1 MPAKSRKKKSRA
13 AAVASANIAVS
24 AQPYVPTRAEGDAVV
39 RFKKRLEQTPASAR
53 VKVEIDGD
61 SLRVPWEHPNQVMG
75 AVLWANAIGTADLTF
90 AGALLKQ
97 LAEVCRTGPIVC
109 ESEFN
114 DMLALVRGLAP
125 TDPTEALLVTQMVA
139 IHKLTMVEA
148 RRLALAEGPVQQE
161 RASISLNKL
170 ARTFSAQLET
180 LKRYRSKGE
189 QVIRV
194 QHQQVTVN
202 EGGQAIVGDV
212 QHSQG
217 VPIKNDSQ
225 SHVLTPSD
233 ALGPAL
239 LGPVQTLGQPVPSTS
254 RPGKAGVPL
263 PRRPRRSPKR
273 VR

>member
-1 MPAKSRKKKSRA
+1 MASKKRNKKGRA
-13 AAVASANIAVS
+13 VTT
-24 AQPYVPTRAEGDAVV
+24 QYVPTKAECAAIV
-39 RFKKRLEQTPASAR
+39 RFQQRHEQTPVSAR

-61 SLRVPWEHPNQVMG
+61 SLHVPWEHPDQLMG

-90 AGALLKQ
+90 AGALFKQ

-125 TDPTEALLVTQMVA
+125 TDPTEALLVTQMGA

-148 RRLALAEGPVQQE
+148 RRLALAEGPDQQE

-189 QVIRV
+189 QLITV
-194 QHQQVTVN
+194 QHQHVTVN

-212 QHSQG
+212 QHTSG
-217 VPIKNDSQ
+217 GPIKNEGQ

-239 LGPVQTLGQPVPSTS
+239 LGPVQTLGQAMPSTS

-263 PRRPRRSPKR
+263 PRRPRRSAKR
-273 VR
+273 TR